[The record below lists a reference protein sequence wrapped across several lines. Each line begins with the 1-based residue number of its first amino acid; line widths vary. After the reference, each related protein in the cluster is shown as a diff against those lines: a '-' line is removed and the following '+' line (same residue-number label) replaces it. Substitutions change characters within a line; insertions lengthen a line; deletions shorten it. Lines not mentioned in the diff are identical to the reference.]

1 MKSEVLKALRERQP
15 ISGEELAKRLHIS
28 RTAVWK
34 HINKLRGIGYQITS
48 SPGRGY
54 SLASVPDLLLPEE
67 IEVGLNTDVFG
78 RKIVFYLELS
88 STQDVAKQLAG
99 QGEGEGTVIIADSQT
114 HGKGRLGRRWSSPP
128 QQGIYLSIILRP
140 KIEPAQAVQIPLMAG
155 VAVAQAIEKIRP
167 LNPSIKW
174 PNDLMINWKKVGGIL
189 TETSAEIDVI
199 DYVVLGIGLNV
210 NTPRSLF
217 PDDIKES
224 ATSLT
229 EECGEPVS
237 RVKLLQVLLAELE
250 LLYMQFTTFGFEPIR
265 ERWKLLSNTIGAW
278 VEIDG
283 PEEKKMTL
291 KAIDIDQDGA
301 LILQET
307 DGSIRKVL
315 AGDVTFRSPR
325 REKNRHATQ

>member
-54 SLASVPDLLLPEE
+54 SLTRVPDLLLPEE
-67 IEVGLNTDVFG
+67 VEVGLNTDVFG

-155 VAVAQAIEKIRP
+155 VAVAQAIEKKRSGRP
-167 LNPSIKW
+167 LC
-174 PNDLMINWKKVGGIL
+174 L
-189 TETSAEIDVI
+189 TLGSGSPGQ
-199 DYVVLGIGLNV
+199 GIGHARFHV
-210 NTPRSLF
+210 
-217 PDDIKES
+217 E
-224 ATSLT
+224 
-229 EECGEPVS
+229 
-237 RVKLLQVLLAELE
+237 VK
-250 LLYMQFTTFGFEPIR
+250 P
-265 ERWKLLSNTIGAW
+265 LSNAQS
-278 VEIDG
+278 D
-283 PEEKKMTL
+283 
-291 KAIDIDQDGA
+291 
-301 LILQET
+301 
-307 DGSIRKVL
+307 
-315 AGDVTFRSPR
+315 
-325 REKNRHATQ
+325 